1 MAVKMETNLLSNL
14 PFYGLTHKQFNS
26 HLRLDKYDILNDNS
40 ELAAYIN
47 CLDANSE
54 LNSLNFCYVNDLQF
68 NNMVQKEQRNVSL
81 AVFHINIRSLNCN
94 HRALVYFLEM
104 IAIKFD
110 VIILSE
116 VWATNIDFYHNIFDD
131 YTFCYELPKDS
142 HVGGIG
148 MYIKNTF
155 LVQER
160 PEFKLHNSALCQNE
174 NIWYEISANH
184 NKYIIGA
191 IYRHPNQSINT
202 FIPEMEAVLGKLSD
216 QDLPCVIAGDIN
228 IDLTKCSSD
237 EMTANYVD
245 QLLINN
251 FIPVITMPTRI
262 TSTTATLIDHMYY
275 YEGTKH
281 TKNMSVKSGN
291 FLEDITDHL
300 PNYMLVINKKQQSK
314 VERPL
319 IRLFS
324 ERNMVKFKHELQN
337 VNWRS
342 AFDVEDVNQAYEN
355 FIKLFTHHYN
365 SCFTLTRLSRKRSRD
380 KPWITSALKKSS
392 RKKNSL
398 YKRWIKT
405 RSVKD
410 ESKYKNYKKI
420 FVKIAKEA
428 EIRHYKDLFDVKAN
442 TLKNL
447 WLNLNKVCSFKKS
460 KNNSTNIQK
469 LVINNKEVTEKHEI
483 CNELNKYFA
492 TVGENLV
499 IEMQNSNN
507 SRSDDN
513 MRKYCDPPVKHS
525 MFCKPVDRYE
535 LKKILD
541 NLKPKS
547 PGSDSI
553 RPKIIKEV
561 ADSII
566 DPLLYLL
573 NLSICSGKVPDNL
586 KIAKVIPV
594 YKKGEHFLPGNY
606 RPISLLNVI
615 DKILEKIMYTRLY
628 SHLQANSLLY
638 DYQFGFRKNYSTI
651 LALLEV
657 TDSIYQNLDEGKLG
671 VGIYLDLQKAFDT
684 VNHDILLYKL
694 YNYGVRGI
702 VHDWFRDYLTNR
714 QQFTQLSDVQ
724 SPSLKISCG
733 VPQGSV
739 LGPLLFLIYVNDIGN
754 AVPNQ
759 KVKLFADDTNLF
771 VFGKKPMDV
780 ELDSV
785 NCINALNRWFM
796 SNKLTLN
803 LSKTCYM
810 IFSRKQQD
818 NIKITVGRHLIE
830 NVSNCKYLGILLDNE
845 LKWVH
850 HINSIYS
857 KLIKFTSIFYKL
869 RDRLPKLIL
878 KQIYFAFV
886 HPHILY
892 GIELYANTYKENLD
906 KLIKLNNKLLRIL
919 QNKPISF
926 PVYALYREYNTL
938 PIPQLHKLHLLLF
951 VHKYFHHPE
960 LLPGIFLKSNYF
972 QLNEQ
977 VHMHHTRNVSKIH
990 LPGCSTS
997 YGHRDIKY
1005 KAALLWNNLPKTM
1018 TEIYSHT
1025 VFKRLVASQMTVD
1038 C

>member
-1 MAVKMETNLLSNL
+1 MEVNLLSNL
-14 PFYGLTHKQFNS
+14 PFYGLTHNQFN
-26 HLRLDKYDILNDNS
+26 HYLRLDKYDILNDNS
-40 ELAAYIN
+40 ELAAYIRSV
-47 CLDANSE
+47 DANRE
-54 LNSLNFCYVNDLQF
+54 LNSLNFSYVNDSQF
-68 NNMVQKEQRNVSL
+68 NNMVHKEEQNITLS
-81 AVFHINIRSLNCN
+81 VFHINIRSLNCN

-104 IAIKFD
+104 LVIKFD
-110 VIILSE
+110 VVILSE
-116 VWATNIDFYHNIFDD
+116 VWDVNIDFYRNILDD

-155 LVQER
+155 LFQER
-160 PEFKLHNSALCQNE
+160 SEFKLNNSSLCRNE
-174 NIWYEISANH
+174 NIWYEILGNG

-191 IYRHPNQSINT
+191 IYRHPNQSIKT

-216 QDLPCVIAGDIN
+216 QDLPCIIAGDIN

-237 EMTANYVD
+237 VETANYVD

-262 TSTTATLIDHMYY
+262 TSRTATLIDHMYY

-281 TKNMSVKSGN
+281 TMNISVKSGN
-291 FLEDITDHL
+291 FVEDISDHL
-300 PNYMLVINKKQQSK
+300 PNYMLMINKKQYSK
-314 VERPL
+314 TARPL

-324 ERNMVKFKHELQN
+324 ERNMAKFKHELQN
-337 VNWRS
+337 TNWS
-342 AFDVEDVNQAYEN
+342 TAFDTEDINQAYEN
-355 FIKLFTHHYN
+355 FINLFTEQYN
-365 SCFTLTRLSRKRSRD
+365 RCFILTRLSRKRSRD

-392 RKKNSL
+392 RKKTSL

-410 ESKYKNYKKI
+410 EHKYKNYKKI
-420 FVKIAKEA
+420 FVKLAKEA
-428 EIRHYKDLFDVKAN
+428 EVLHYKELFDVKAN
-442 TLKNL
+442 SIKNL
-447 WLNLNKVCSFKKS
+447 WSNLNKVCSFKKS
-460 KNNSTNIQK
+460 KNTLSGIQK
-469 LVINNKEVTEKHEI
+469 LVINNKEITEKQDI

-492 TVGENLV
+492 TIGENLV
-499 IEMQNSNN
+499 VEMQKSNN
-507 SRSDDN
+507 PPLGDN
-513 MRKYCDPPVKHS
+513 FRKYCDPSVKRS
-525 MFCKPVDRYE
+525 MFCEPVDRYE

-547 PGSDSI
+547 PGSDGI

-566 DPLLYLL
+566 DPLLYLF

-586 KIAKVIPV
+586 KIAKVTPL

-628 SHLQANSLLY
+628 SHLQTNSTLY

-657 TDSIYQNLDEGKLG
+657 TDSIYKNLDEGNLG

-702 VHDWFRDYLTNR
+702 VHDWFRNYLTNR
-714 QQFTQLSDVQ
+714 QQFTQLSDIQ
-724 SPSLKISCG
+724 SPYLKISCG

-754 AVPNQ
+754 AVPSQ

-771 VFGKKPMDV
+771 VFGNKPMDV

-785 NCINALNRWFM
+785 NCINALNNWFV

-803 LSKTCYM
+803 FSKTCYM
-810 IFSRKQQD
+810 IFSRKKQT
-818 NIKITVGRHLIE
+818 NLKITVSGHPIE
-830 NVSNCKYLGILLDNE
+830 NVSNCKYLGVLLDSDI
-845 LKWVH
+845 KWVY

-869 RDRLPKLIL
+869 RDRLPKQIL

-892 GIELYANTYKENLD
+892 GIELYANTYNEHLD

-926 PVYALYREYNTL
+926 PVYALYRDYNTL
-938 PIPQLHKLHLLLF
+938 PIPQLHKLQLLLF
-951 VHKYFHHPE
+951 VHKYFHHPK
-960 LLPGIFLKSNYF
+960 LLPGIFLKSDYF

-977 VHMHHTRNVSKIH
+977 VHTHYTRNISKLH
-990 LPGCSTS
+990 LPSCSTS
-997 YGHRDIKY
+997 YGCRNIKY
-1005 KAALLWNNLPKTM
+1005 KAAVLWNNLPKTLIE
-1018 TEIYSHT
+1018 THSYA
-1025 VFKRLVASQMTVD
+1025 VFKRLVAFQLITD
-1038 C
+1038 CV